1 MSIPD
6 VPFGGTREQKSM
18 PPRIVDTGR
27 DVYPSGSGE
36 KCRYRVVS

>member
-6 VPFGGTREQKSM
+6 VPFGGTREQSM

-27 DVYPSGSGE
+27 DAYPSGPGE
-36 KCRYRVVS
+36 KCQ